1 MIDPFIDQMNRAIV
15 TIDSMNVVCARRG
28 DRLRLNEEPR
38 FFYWIYR
45 LERKELVIDCIGIRE
60 LCC

>member
-38 FFYWIYR
+38 FFLLDLSIGK
-45 LERKELVIDCIGIRE
+45 ERASH
-60 LCC
+60 